1 MHETQFGTYAREQHM
16 SRLRIALPMAIL
28 LLLSGLGWA
37 ADQDSMLLTATG
49 TVDKADK
56 TSLTITPRGRT
67 GRFEKSIALKV
78 TGTSNLSLLTTQKRA
93 GKTINVQRSVDAGD
107 LSAGQNIAVIYTTG
121 PTGSV
126 VLAAVVQPASNR

>member
-1 MHETQFGTYAREQHM
+1 M
-16 SRLRIALPMAIL
+16 SRLLIALPMAAL
-28 LLLSGLGWA
+28 LLLAGLGWA
-37 ADQDSMLLTATG
+37 ADKDSTLLTATG

-67 GRFEKSIALKV
+67 GRFEKSITLKL

-93 GKTINVQRSVDAGD
+93 GKTINLQRTVDAGD

-121 PTGSV
+121 PAGSV
-126 VLAAVVQPASNR
+126 VLAAVVQPASGR

>member
-1 MHETQFGTYAREQHM
+1 M
-16 SRLRIALPMAIL
+16 SRLRIALPMAAL
-28 LLLSGLGWA
+28 LLLAELSWA
-37 ADQDSMLLTATG
+37 ADKDSTLLTATG

-67 GRFEKSIALKV
+67 GRFEKSITLKL

-93 GKTINVQRSVDAGD
+93 GRTINVQRTVDAGD